1 MVKYILIFTWV
12 HLRRLY
18 RKLVEPQLKRY
29 VLVRLARI
37 VSVTEKC
44 ENFALQT
51 KEVGINQELSK
62 DV

>member
-12 HLRRLY
+12 HLLKLY

-29 VLVRLARI
+29 VLVRLAGI

-44 ENFALQT
+44 ENSAL
-51 KEVGINQELSK
+51 
-62 DV
+62 